1 MKTILTLLLVVSL
14 TGCSTFSTVQTDE
27 SDTKT
32 GIRKITTRIKT
43 RTLFDSKSELAKL
56 KASTTDKT
64 QTVGVGSLSQE
75 SSGTNVVA
83 LIEAAV
89 RAAVKAAAGQ

>member
-1 MKTILTLLLVVSL
+1 MKTIFAILTIASV
-14 TGCSTFSTVQTDE
+14 TGCSSFSTIQTDE

-32 GIRKITTRIKT
+32 GIRKITTRVKT
-43 RTLFDSKSELAKL
+43 RTFFDSKSELAKL
-56 KASTTDKT
+56 KASTTDKS
-64 QTVGVGSLSQE
+64 QTLGVGALSQE
-75 SSGTNVVA
+75 SSGTNVIN